1 VEEKRQC
8 LGFYLC
14 NVVDWKLF
22 NPLLICKIIVEMWN
36 ELINT
41 FELKAI
47 ENIHRL
53 QHKFMSARWWAKEIP
68 YLVLLE
74 KLNSLLVNYMFLAIL
89 DLMKVQ
95 LWSKSWQSYQIVTII
110 FAIAWDSVTQDDC
123 KLDQLVLRLF
133 KEQNKLE
140 TFRFWSKKRRGSRGI
155 LC

>member
-1 VEEKRQC
+1 
-8 LGFYLC
+8 
-14 NVVDWKLF
+14 
-22 NPLLICKIIVEMWN
+22 MWN
-36 ELINT
+36 ELINI

-47 ENIHRL
+47 ENIHHL
-53 QHKFMSARWWAKEIP
+53 QHKFMSARWAKEIP

-74 KLNSLLVNYMFLAIL
+74 TLNSLLVNYMFLAIL

-95 LWSKSWQSYQIVTII
+95 MIKILTNLPNCYDH

-123 KLDQLVLRLF
+123 KLDQLVLRLL

-140 TFRFWSKKRRGSRGI
+140 MFKSWSKKRRGSYGI